1 MASTLQTS
9 ASAYPTLSF
18 NAQTGTTYTFV
29 AGDANN
35 TVVSLTNSSAIT
47 ATVPPNSSVAYPV
60 GAILQFFQGGA
71 GQVTVVAGSG
81 VTINYTPGLK
91 LRAQN
96 SFATLIQTAANTWLL
111 SGDVTA

>member
-1 MASTLQTS
+1 
-9 ASAYPTLSF
+9 
-18 NAQTGTTYTFV
+18 
-29 AGDANN
+29 
-35 TVVSLTNSSAIT
+35 
-47 ATVPPNSSVAYPV
+47 
-60 GAILQFFQGGA
+60 
-71 GQVTVVAGSG
+71 

>member
-1 MASTLQTS
+1 MAATLLTNNTTFSTV
-9 ASAYPTLSF
+9 AF
-18 NAQTGTTYTFV
+18 NNQTGTTYTFV
-29 AGDANN
+29 LGDGFN
-35 TVVSLTNSSAIT
+35 TVVSLANASAIT
-47 ATVPPNSSVAYPV
+47 VTVPPNSSVAYPV
-60 GAILQFFQGGA
+60 GAILQFLQGGA
-71 GQVTVVAGSG
+71 GQVTVAAGSG